1 MKRHVGATLLG
12 VLGLLTLDNHI
23 DWVEQD
29 HGILLAINGKQ
40 HDPKG
45 WVTERWRA
53 WWQDCRAVKAPDLQ
67 SPTAQAVLR
76 TIRQHS
82 LPDSRDAELLQLHQL
97 ADWSI
102 AEAVFPS
109 LNPSLVVL
117 RQIDGQ
123 WQIQDAAVWSGSTA
137 PWHAGHFVRHYLQK
151 QSPELPSALL
161 NCVPIDAARYA
172 GMTSLTTVSAP

>member
-12 VLGLLTLDNHI
+12 VIGLLTLDNHI

-53 WWQDCRAVKAPDLQ
+53 WQQDCRAVITPDLR
-67 SPTAQAVLR
+67 STTAQAVLR
-76 TIRQHS
+76 SIQQHS
-82 LPDSRDAELLQLHQL
+82 LPDSREAQLLQLHQL

-102 AEAVFPS
+102 AEASFPS

-117 RQIDGQ
+117 RQRDGQ
-123 WQIQDAAVWSGSTA
+123 WHIQDAAVWSGSTA
-137 PWHAGHFVRHYLQK
+137 PWHAPHFVRHYLQK

-161 NCVPIDAARYA
+161 HCVPIDAARYA
-172 GMTSLTTVSAP
+172 ALTTVSAP